1 MGGSGWTVVD
11 EETALELRSSGTVAA
26 TGYMEG
32 STGLDFFGAKWMDG
46 CVRGGSFSHG
56 FRGDEGI
63 VMDCRGVSG
72 EGGGQLM
79 EEG

>member
-11 EETALELRSSGTVAA
+11 EETALELRFSGGRTVAA

-32 STGLDFFGAKWMDG
+32 STGSAFFGAKWMDG
-46 CVRGGSFSHG
+46 YVRGASFSHG

-63 VMDCRGVSG
+63 VMDCRGGVG
-72 EGGGQLM
+72 
-79 EEG
+79 